1 MNMEDLIDGFPD
13 QLKEAL
19 EIASKKEFQRSN
31 EEVAQVLISGMG
43 GSGIGGTLVSEW
55 VDKECR
61 VPVTLNKDYHL
72 PAWVGRTT
80 LLIVSSYS
88 GNTEE
93 SLSALEE
100 GVLRDAHIV
109 CISSGG
115 ELERIARE
123 KGLDHIKVPAGY
135 PPRAA
140 MGYSIVQ
147 ILRILSAHELLVPH
161 FDIEREIQA
170 SAKLLELDRQVIK
183 DKARE
188 LAEELHGKRPV
199 IYAGSGQE
207 GVAVRWR
214 QQFNENA
221 KTLCWHHVLPEMN
234 HNELVGWEG
243 SSKDIAVLLLRNEDD
258 PSRVQKRMELCREL
272 LEERTALWRELVSRG
287 ETRIQKALYHIH
299 LGDQLSYQLALK
311 NEVDPMEVDIIE
323 ELKKRLKESSGASS
337 S

>member
-1 MNMEDLIDGFPD
+1 MEDLIDGFPD

-19 EIASKKEFQRSN
+19 EIASKKEFQESK
-31 EEVAQVLISGMG
+31 EGISQVLISGMG

-55 VDKECR
+55 VDKESR
-61 VPVTLNKDYHL
+61 VPVSLNKDYHL
-72 PAWVGRTT
+72 PAWVGRAT

-93 SLSALEE
+93 TLNALEE

-115 ELERIARE
+115 EVERIAQE

-147 ILRILSAHELLVPH
+147 ILRILSARSLLPSY
-161 FDIEREIQA
+161 FDIDRELQA
-170 SAKLLELDRQVIK
+170 SAKLLELDQRVIK

-188 LAEELHGKRPV
+188 LAEELQGKRPV
-199 IYAGSGQE
+199 IYTGSEQE

-243 SSKDIAVLLLRNEDD
+243 NCEDLAVLVLRNDDD
-258 PSRVQKRMELCREL
+258 PSRVQKRMELCREIL
-272 LEERTALWRELVSRG
+272 QDRPALWIELESRG

-311 NEVDPMEVDIIE
+311 NQVDPMEVDIIE
-323 ELKKRLKESSGASS
+323 NFKKRLKESSGASS